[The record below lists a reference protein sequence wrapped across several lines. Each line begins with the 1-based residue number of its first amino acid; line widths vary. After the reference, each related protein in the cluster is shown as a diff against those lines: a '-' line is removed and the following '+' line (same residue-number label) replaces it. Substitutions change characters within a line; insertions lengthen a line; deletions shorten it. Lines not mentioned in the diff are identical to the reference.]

1 MERIETSDLG
11 KKELAKIYNEGNQYI
26 GDKGQKVGDCLKE
39 VWRKGRES
47 FFKDQRSNGMFK
59 FLWYYL
65 SLELT

>member
-26 GDKGQKVGDCLKE
+26 GDKGQKAGDCLNE
-39 VWRKGRES
+39 VWRKDRES